1 MKRLRGRLTI
11 RRSTMACE
19 PNLAYGKGFQTLL
32 LFILRFGIGI
42 RGCGRAGLYFGPRCC
57 VWVGAYY
64 INIKDDGA
72 GRSRNSS

>member
-32 LFILRFGIGI
+32 LFVLRFGLGQEVAA
-42 RGCGRAGLYFGPRCC
+42 GQASLFWSPMLHVGRRVLY
-57 VWVGAYY
+57 
-64 INIKDDGA
+64 
-72 GRSRNSS
+72 